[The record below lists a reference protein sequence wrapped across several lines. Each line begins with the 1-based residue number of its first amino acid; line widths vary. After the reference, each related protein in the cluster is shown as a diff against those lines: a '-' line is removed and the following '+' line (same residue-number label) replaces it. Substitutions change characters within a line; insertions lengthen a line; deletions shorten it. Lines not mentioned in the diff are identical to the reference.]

1 MYQIILI
8 GLRSRHRNSA
18 FRIMNSEFK
27 EINMNL
33 VLWIIYAA
41 VTLLAIVFLG
51 LREFHML
58 QLNGYKTPEHSRWMK
73 KNIKR
78 YIPLLFFLAVQL
90 VLLPLERV
98 LVWESEKHVLN
109 SGKLKLACCITGF
122 LILADIGIIIA
133 NKPGK
138 KFKKPLVYTARVKR
152 MLVTFFI
159 LIAAIFAGA
168 FFSADRVDFE
178 DAQRFTNVL
187 PFVFTGAALY
197 LAPVLV
203 PLSNLI
209 NKPVEKSVQRW
220 YINDAKK
227 KLADMPSLHKVGI
240 TGSYGKTSMKF
251 YLSEL
256 LSSQYETLKTPESFN
271 TPMGVTITVR
281 RDLKPTHEYFICEM
295 GARRVHEIKELCD
308 IANPHDGIITSVGP
322 QHLETFRSIE
332 NVVNTK
338 FELADAVQAAGGK
351 IYLNGDNDLIRAKA
365 PQYPNAVLYGL
376 QEGNDYRASD
386 ISVSD
391 RGTEFTVTAP
401 GGETCRYSMKLLG
414 EHNVQNVLGAIA
426 YAHGTGISLEKLV
439 LPVKRI
445 AAVPHRLQLLDKGGG
460 VTYIDDAYNS
470 NPSGCRAALNVLGLF
485 DACRI
490 LVTPGMV
497 ELGAKQEE
505 LNYEFGQE
513 AAKACDYIVLVGKAQ
528 TVPIYNG
535 IKDAGYDMEKVFVAD
550 GLNEALAKVQS
561 YQTDKKKIVLLE
573 NDLPDNY

>member
-1 MYQIILI
+1 
-8 GLRSRHRNSA
+8 
-18 FRIMNSEFK
+18 
-27 EINMNL
+27 MNL
-33 VLWIIYAA
+33 VLWIIYAVIA
-41 VTLLAIVFLG
+41 LTATVFLG

-73 KNIKR
+73 KNSKR
-78 YIPLLFFLAVQL
+78 YILPAVLFLAQFA
-90 VLLPLERV
+90 LLAFSPYHKDGSYDSVMSPLN
-98 LVWESEKHVLN
+98 EK
-109 SGKLKLACCITGF
+109 ITLF
-122 LILADIGIIIA
+122 IIIFLMIMNIIIALA

-152 MLVTFFI
+152 MLITFFVIIAI
-159 LIAAIFAGA
+159 LFVCGY
-168 FFSADRVDFE
+168 FSADIYRDGLAGGTPSLLFKL
-178 DAQRFTNVL
+178 THKYHMSNL
-187 PFVFTGAALY
+187 PYIFVGSALY
-197 LAPVLV
+197 LTPILV

-209 NKPVEKSVQRW
+209 NKPVEKAVQNW
-220 YINDAKK
+220 YINDAKRI
-227 KLADMPSLHKVGI
+227 LSECPTLHKVGI

-251 YLSEL
+251 YLDEL
-256 LSSQYETLKTPESFN
+256 LNSQYNTLKTPESFN
-271 TPMGVTITVR
+271 TPMGVTITIR

-295 GARRVHEIKELCD
+295 GARRVHEIKELCG
-308 IANPHDGIITSVGP
+308 IADPHDGIITSVGP
-322 QHLETFRSIE
+322 QHLETFGSIE

-338 FELADAVQAAGGK
+338 FELADHVKAKGGK
-351 IYLNGDNDLIRAKA
+351 IYLNGDNELIRKKA
-365 PQYPNAVLYGL
+365 PEYPNAVLYGL
-376 QEGNDYRASD
+376 QEGNHYRATD

-401 GGETCRYSMKLLG
+401 DGETKRFSMKLLG

-426 YAHGTGISLEKLV
+426 YAHGTGISLDKLT

-445 AAVPHRLQLLDKGGG
+445 AAVPHRLQLLDKGGNM
-460 VTYIDDAYNS
+460 TFIDDAYNS

-505 LNYEFGQE
+505 LNFEFGQE
-513 AAKACDYIVLVGKAQ
+513 AAKACDHIVLVGKAQ

-535 IKDAGYDMEKVFVAD
+535 IKDAGYDMDNVFVAD
-550 GLNEALAKVQS
+550 SLNEALAHVNA

>member
-1 MYQIILI
+1 
-8 GLRSRHRNSA
+8 
-18 FRIMNSEFK
+18 
-27 EINMNL
+27 MNL
-33 VLWIIYAA
+33 ILFCVYAVITLISII
-41 VTLLAIVFLG
+41 FLS

-58 QLNGYKTPEHSRWMK
+58 QLNGYKTPEHSWWMK
-73 KNIKR
+73 KNYKR
-78 YIPLLFFLAVQL
+78 YIFPLICFVLQFAMIWLGANVLTIAAFSLFNISIA
-90 VLLPLERV
+90 
-98 LVWESEKHVLN
+98 
-109 SGKLKLACCITGF
+109 
-122 LILADIGIIIA
+122 IA

-138 KFKKPLVYTARVKR
+138 KFKKPFVYTARVKR
-152 MLVTFFI
+152 MLTTFFI
-159 LIAAIFAGA
+159 LVAVMFTVGIVLGREEIRCKCGTDIVRINRFG
-168 FFSADRVDFE
+168 FE
-178 DAQRFTNVL
+178 NIK
-187 PFVFTGAALY
+187 PFIMIGSALY
-197 LAPVLV
+197 LTPLLV
-203 PLSNLI
+203 PLANII
-209 NKPVEKSVQRW
+209 NKPIEKSIQKW

-227 KLADMPSLHKVGI
+227 KLAACPSLHKVGI

-322 QHLETFRSIE
+322 QHLETFGSIE

-338 FELADAVQAAGGK
+338 FELADSISALGK
-351 IYLNGDNDLIRAKA
+351 IYLNGDNELIRKKA
-365 PQYPNAVLYGL
+365 PNYPNAVTYGL
-376 QEGNDYRASD
+376 QEGNDWRAAD
-386 ISVSD
+386 VTVSD
-391 RGTEFTVTAP
+391 RGTEFTVISP
-401 GGETCRYSMKLLG
+401 DGQTCRYTTKLLG
-414 EHNVQNVLGAIA
+414 EHNVQNLLGAIA
-426 YAHGTGISLEKLV
+426 YAVGTGIPMEKLV

-445 AAVPHRLQLLDKGGG
+445 AAVPHRLQLLDKGNG
-460 VTYIDDAYNS
+460 VTFIDDAYNS
-470 NPSGCRAALNVLGLF
+470 NPSGCRAALAVLGLF

-513 AAKACDYIVLVGKAQ
+513 ASKACDYIVLVGKNQ

-535 IKDAGYDMEKVFVAD
+535 IKDSGYNMEQVYVAD
-550 GLNEALAKVQS
+550 NLNDALAKVQA

>member
-1 MYQIILI
+1 
-8 GLRSRHRNSA
+8 
-18 FRIMNSEFK
+18 
-27 EINMNL
+27 MNL
-33 VLWIIYAA
+33 IIWLAFAA
-41 VTLLAIVFLG
+41 IALLAIVFLG

-58 QLNGYKTPEHSRWMK
+58 QLNGYKTPEHSWWMK
-73 KNIKR
+73 KNFKR
-78 YIPLLFFLAVQL
+78 YIPLILLFIGQFLLLAFRPVNRGSGLPYFRNSEGMAISAVL
-90 VLLPLERV
+90 TGVLSAMNL
-98 LVWESEKHVLN
+98 
-109 SGKLKLACCITGF
+109 F
-122 LILADIGIIIA
+122 IA
-133 NKPGK
+133 WFNKPGK
-138 KFKKPLVYTARVKR
+138 KFKKPFKYTARVKR

-159 LIAAIFAGA
+159 LIAAAFVGA
-168 FFSADRVDFE
+168 FFSADRVQLYG
-178 DAQRFTNVL
+178 AGSTTGRLYLWTHTYHVNLL
-187 PFVFTGAALY
+187 PYILVGSALY
-197 LAPVLV
+197 LTPLLV

-209 NKPVEKSVQRW
+209 NKPIETAINNW

-227 KLADMPSLHKVGI
+227 KLAAMPDLHKVGI

-295 GARRVHEIKELCD
+295 GARRVHEIAELCG

-322 QHLETFRSIE
+322 QHLETFGSIE

-338 FELADAVQAAGGK
+338 FELADCVKANGGK
-351 IYLNGDNDLIRAKA
+351 IYLNYDNELIRAKVGE
-365 PQYPNAVLYGL
+365 YPNAVTYGTS
-376 QEGNDYRASD
+376 EGSMWRGSD
-386 ISVSD
+386 VSVSD

-401 GGETCRYSMKLLG
+401 DGKSCRFGTKLLG
-414 EHNVQNVLGAIA
+414 EHSVQNLLGAIA
-426 YAHGTGISLEKLV
+426 YACGTGIPMEKLV

-470 NPSGCRAALNVLGLF
+470 NPSGCRAALAVLGLF

-497 ELGAKQEE
+497 ELGAKQAE
-505 LNYEFGQE
+505 LNFEFGQE

-528 TVPIYNG
+528 TQPIYDG
-535 IKDAGYDMEKVFVAD
+535 IKDAGFDMEKVYVAD
-550 GLNEALAKVQS
+550 GLNDALAKANS
-561 YQTDKKKIVLLE
+561 YPTDKKKVVLLE

>member
-1 MYQIILI
+1 M
-8 GLRSRHRNSA
+8 
-18 FRIMNSEFK
+18 K
-27 EINMNL
+27 L

-41 VTLLAIVFLG
+41 VTLLAIVFTS
-51 LREFHML
+51 LRGFHML

-73 KNIKR
+73 KNFKR
-78 YIPLLFFLAVQL
+78 YIPFIAFLVIQL
-90 VLLPLERV
+90 MLLPMEQILI
-98 LVWESEKHVLN
+98 WAPEKHVLN
-109 SGKLKLACCITGF
+109 SDKEKLAGCITGF
-122 LILADIGIIIA
+122 LAGADICIALA

-152 MLVTFFI
+152 MMTTFFI
-159 LIAAIFAGA
+159 LIAAIFTGA

-178 DAQRFTNVL
+178 GAWRFKNVL

-197 LAPVLV
+197 LTPILV

-209 NKPVEKSVQRW
+209 NKPIEKAVQNW

-281 RDLKPTHEYFICEM
+281 RDLKPTHQYFICEM
-295 GARRVHEIKELCD
+295 GARRVHEIKELCN
-308 IANPHDGIITSVGP
+308 IAEPHDGIITSVGP
-322 QHLETFRSIE
+322 QHLETFKSVE

-351 IYLNGDNDLIRAKA
+351 IYLNGDNELIRAKA
-365 PQYPNAVLYGL
+365 PQYKGAVLYGL
-376 QEGNDYRASD
+376 GEGNDYRATD
-386 ISVSD
+386 ITVSD
-391 RGTEFTVTAP
+391 RGTEFTLNAP

-414 EHNVQNVLGAIA
+414 EHNVQNVVGAIA
-426 YAHGTGISLEKLV
+426 YAHGTGIPLEKLV

-513 AAKACDYIVLVGKAQ
+513 AAKSCDYIILVGKAQ

-535 IKDAGYDMEKVFVAD
+535 IKDSGYDMDKVFVAD
-550 GLNEALAKVQS
+550 GLSEALAKVQS

>member
-1 MYQIILI
+1 MNIII
-8 GLRSRHRNSA
+8 W
-18 FRIMNSEFK
+18 
-27 EINMNL
+27 L
-33 VLWIIYAA
+33 VFAA
-41 VTLLAIVFLG
+41 VTLLATVFLG

-58 QLNGYKTPEHSRWMK
+58 QLNGYKTPEHSWWMK
-73 KNIKR
+73 KNFKR
-78 YIPLLFFLAVQL
+78 YILPIVLFIGQFALLAFPVIRRDGGVGDMEELNAKIVTGIGALLGVMNL
-90 VLLPLERV
+90 VIALL
-98 LVWESEKHVLN
+98 
-109 SGKLKLACCITGF
+109 
-122 LILADIGIIIA
+122 

-138 KFKKPLVYTARVKR
+138 KFKKPFKYTARVKR
-152 MLVTFFI
+152 MLITFFI

-168 FFSADRVDFE
+168 FFSSERVLVGG
-178 DAQRFTNVL
+178 ASRFVNNL
-187 PFVFTGAALY
+187 PFVLVGSALY
-197 LAPVLV
+197 LTPLLV

-209 NKPVEKSVQRW
+209 NKPIETAINNW

-227 KLADMPSLHKVGI
+227 KLAAMPDLHKVGI

-295 GARRVHEIKELCD
+295 GARRVHEIAELCG

-322 QHLETFRSIE
+322 QHLETFGSIE
-332 NVVNTK
+332 NVVKTK
-338 FELADAVQAAGGK
+338 FELADCVKKNGGK
-351 IYLNGDNDLIRAKA
+351 IYLNYDNELIRAKVSE
-365 PQYPNAVLYGL
+365 YPNAVTYGTS
-376 QEGNDYRASD
+376 EGSMWRGSD
-386 ISVSD
+386 VTVSD

-401 GGETCRYSMKLLG
+401 DGKSRFGTKLLG
-414 EHNVQNVLGAIA
+414 EHSVQNLLGAIA
-426 YAHGTGISLEKLV
+426 YACGTGIPMEKLV

-470 NPSGCRAALNVLGLF
+470 NPSGCRAALAVLGLF

-497 ELGAKQEE
+497 ELGAKQAE
-505 LNYEFGQE
+505 LNFEFGQE

-528 TVPIYNG
+528 TQPIYDG
-535 IKDAGYDMEKVFVAD
+535 IRDVGFDMEKVYVAD
-550 GLNEALAKVQS
+550 GLNDALAKANS
-561 YQTDKKKIVLLE
+561 YQTDKKKVVLLE

>member
-1 MYQIILI
+1 MNIII
-8 GLRSRHRNSA
+8 W
-18 FRIMNSEFK
+18 
-27 EINMNL
+27 L
-33 VLWIIYAA
+33 VFAA

-58 QLNGYKTPEHSRWMK
+58 QLNGYKTPEHSWWMK
-73 KNIKR
+73 KNFKR
-78 YIPLLFFLAVQL
+78 YIPLILLFIGQFALLAFRPVNRGSGLPYFRNSEGMAISAVLTDTLAV
-90 VLLPLERV
+90 
-98 LVWESEKHVLN
+98 LN
-109 SGKLKLACCITGF
+109 LF
-122 LILADIGIIIA
+122 IA
-133 NKPGK
+133 WFNKPGK
-138 KFKKPLVYTARVKR
+138 KFKKPFKYTARVKR

-159 LIAAIFAGA
+159 LIAAAFVGA
-168 FFSADRVDFE
+168 FFSADRVQLYG
-178 DAQRFTNVL
+178 AGSTTGRLYLWTHTYHVNLL
-187 PFVFTGAALY
+187 PYIFVGSALY
-197 LAPVLV
+197 LTPLLV

-209 NKPVEKSVQRW
+209 NKPIETAINNW

-227 KLADMPSLHKVGI
+227 KLAAMPDLHKVGI

-295 GARRVHEIKELCD
+295 GARRVHEIKELCG

-322 QHLETFRSIE
+322 QHLETFGSIE

-338 FELADAVQAAGGK
+338 FELADCVKANGGK
-351 IYLNGDNDLIRAKA
+351 IYLNYDNELIRAKVGE
-365 PQYPNAVLYGL
+365 YPNAVTYGTT
-376 QEGNDYRASD
+376 EGSMWRGSD
-386 ISVSD
+386 VSVSD

-401 GGETCRYSMKLLG
+401 DGKSCRFGTKLLG
-414 EHNVQNVLGAIA
+414 EHSVQNLLGAIA
-426 YAHGTGISLEKLV
+426 YACGTGIPMEKLV

-470 NPSGCRAALNVLGLF
+470 NPSGCRAALAVLGLF

-497 ELGAKQEE
+497 ELGAKQAE
-505 LNYEFGQE
+505 LNFEFGQE

-528 TVPIYNG
+528 TQPIYDG
-535 IKDAGYDMEKVFVAD
+535 IKDAGFDMEKVYVAD
-550 GLNEALAKVQS
+550 GLNDALTKANS
-561 YQTDKKKIVLLE
+561 YPTDKKKVVLLE

>member
-1 MYQIILI
+1 
-8 GLRSRHRNSA
+8 
-18 FRIMNSEFK
+18 MNT
-27 EINMNL
+27 
-33 VLWIIYAA
+33 VLFVIYAVIA
-41 VTLLAIVFLG
+41 LIATVFLG

-73 KNIKR
+73 KNARR
-78 YIPLLFFLAVQL
+78 YILPAVLFCVQFALLAFSPYHKDGSYDSIMSPLNEKITLF
-90 VLLPLERV
+90 
-98 LVWESEKHVLN
+98 
-109 SGKLKLACCITGF
+109 
-122 LILADIGIIIA
+122 IIIFLMIMNIIIGLA

-152 MLVTFFI
+152 MLITFFI
-159 LIAAIFAGA
+159 IIAILFVCGY
-168 FFSADRVDFE
+168 FSAEIFRDFL
-178 DAQRFTNVL
+178 AGGTPSLLFKLTHKYHMSNL
-187 PFVFTGAALY
+187 PYIFVGSALY
-197 LAPVLV
+197 LTPIFV

-209 NKPVEKSVQRW
+209 NKPVEKAVQNW
-220 YINDAKK
+220 YINDAQRI
-227 KLADMPSLHKVGI
+227 LSECPTLHKVGI

-251 YLSEL
+251 YLDEL
-256 LSSQYETLKTPESFN
+256 LNSQYNTLKTPESFN
-271 TPMGVTITVR
+271 TPMGVTITIR

-295 GARRVHEIKELCD
+295 GARRVHEIKELCG
-308 IANPHDGIITSVGP
+308 IADPHDGIITSVGP
-322 QHLETFRSIE
+322 QHLETFGSIE

-338 FELADAVQAAGGK
+338 FELADHVKAKGGK
-351 IYLNGDNDLIRAKA
+351 IYLNGDNELIRRKA
-365 PQYPNAVLYGL
+365 PEYPNAVLYGL
-376 QEGNDYRASD
+376 QEGNHYRATD

-401 GGETCRYSMKLLG
+401 DGETKRFSMKLLG

-426 YAHGTGISLEKLV
+426 YAHGTGISLDKLT

-445 AAVPHRLQLLDKGGG
+445 AAVPHRLQLLDKGSNM
-460 VTYIDDAYNS
+460 TFIDDAYNS

-505 LNYEFGQE
+505 LNFEFGQE
-513 AAKACDYIVLVGKAQ
+513 AAKACDHIVLVGKAQ

-535 IKDAGYDMEKVFVAD
+535 IKDAGYDMDNVFVAD
-550 GLNEALAKVQS
+550 SLNEALVHVNA

>member
-1 MYQIILI
+1 
-8 GLRSRHRNSA
+8 
-18 FRIMNSEFK
+18 
-27 EINMNL
+27 MNL

-41 VTLLAIVFLG
+41 VTLAAIVFLS

-73 KNIKR
+73 KNFSR
-78 YIPLLFFLAVQL
+78 YIPLIVFLVIQL
-90 VLLPLERV
+90 MLLPLERI
-98 LVWESEKHVLN
+98 LIWDSEKHVLN
-109 SGKLKLACCITGF
+109 SGKNKIAIVLTIALSIAN
-122 LILADIGIIIA
+122 IGVAIA

-159 LIAAIFAGA
+159 LIAASFTGA
-168 FFSADRVDFE
+168 FFAAKRVDFE
-178 DAQRFTNVL
+178 GAYRFTNVL
-187 PFVFTGAALY
+187 PFIFVGAALY
-197 LAPVLV
+197 LTPILV

-209 NKPVEKSVQRW
+209 NKPVEKAVQNW

-271 TPMGVTITVR
+271 TPMGVTITIR
-281 RDLKPTHEYFICEM
+281 RDLRPTHQYFICEM
-295 GARRVHEIKELCD
+295 GARRVHEIKELCG

-332 NVVNTK
+332 NVLNTK

-351 IYLNGDNDLIRAKA
+351 IYLNGDNELIRRKA
-365 PQYPNAVLYGL
+365 PEYKNTVLYGL
-376 QEGNDYRASD
+376 QEGNDYRATD
-386 ISVSD
+386 ITVSD
-391 RGTEFTVTAP
+391 KGTEFTVTAP
-401 GGETCRYSMKLLG
+401 DGESLRYSMKLLG

-426 YAHGTGISLEKLV
+426 YAHGAGISLDKLL

-445 AAVPHRLQLLDKGGG
+445 AAVPHRLQLLDKGNG

-470 NPSGCRAALNVLGLF
+470 NPNGCRAALNVLSLF

-505 LNYEFGQE
+505 LNFEFGQE
-513 AAKACDYIVLVGKAQ
+513 AAKACDYIVLVGKNQ

-535 IKDAGYDMEKVFVAD
+535 IKDAGYNMEQVFVAD
-550 GLNEALAKVQS
+550 NLNEALAKVQA
-561 YQTDKKKIVLLE
+561 YQTSKKKVVLLE